1 MANADPRRGQCARKK
16 NDGDVADFEAAAA
29 LLGARNGGLEC
40 DIRRDTDGRARIAH
54 VGKIGDAEQG
64 R

>member
-1 MANADPRRGQCARKK
+1 
-16 NDGDVADFEAAAA
+16 